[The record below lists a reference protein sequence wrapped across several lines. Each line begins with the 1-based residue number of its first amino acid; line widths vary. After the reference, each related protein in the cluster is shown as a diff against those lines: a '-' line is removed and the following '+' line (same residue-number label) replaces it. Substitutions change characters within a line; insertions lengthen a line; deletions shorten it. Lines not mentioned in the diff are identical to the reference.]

1 MVSAQQ
7 TRTTRAARAPAE
19 FGRVA
24 VLYGGDSAEREI
36 SLQSGTAVIGALRN
50 KGLDVVP
57 IDKGADVLDHIRAA
71 GVDRVFIILHGRG
84 GEDGSVQGALDT
96 VGIAYTGSGV
106 LGSALAMDKH
116 RAKRVWQA
124 CGIPTPEFRVVRSE
138 DELLAA
144 GRALGF
150 PLAVK
155 PVHEGSSI
163 GVCCARDEEGLHV
176 GWYEAMRYD
185 DELIVEPWL
194 RGEEY
199 TAAILGEEVLPLI
212 RLEPARDFYD
222 YSAKYADDAGTRYHC
237 PSGLEPGA
245 RRVVQGLEH
254 AGFPVRGGERLGK
267 GRLPVRPERRSL
279 LPGRQHRPRDDRPQP
294 RADGRAG
301 RRHRF
306 RRAGVADSRDH
317 SLGPHR
323 DETCSDRLRR
333 CPPPGRGGRARA
345 PGAVAAAASV
355 GSGERTFRAR
365 VEAGSRRGDR
375 SLHPSRL
382 LHGRRVCDSKGRTHH
397 SVGGG
402 RFGAPGLAGSAR
414 H

>member
-7 TRTTRAARAPAE
+7 TRTTRAARDPAE

-36 SLQSGTAVIGALRN
+36 SLRSGTAVIGALRN

-57 IDKGADVLDHIRAA
+57 IDKGADVLDRIRAA

-124 CGIPTPEFRVVRSE
+124 CGIPTPEFRVVRNE
-138 DELLAA
+138 DELLSA

-194 RGEEY
+194 QGEEY
-199 TAAILGEEVLPLI
+199 TAGILGEEVLPLI

-237 PSGLEPGA
+237 PSGLD
-245 RRVVQGLEH
+245 
-254 AGFPVRGGERLGK
+254 
-267 GRLPVRPERRSL
+267 PEREGSFKALSL
-279 LPGRQHRPRDDRPQP
+279 RAFQSVGASGWGRVDFRCDPSGAPYFLDVNTAPGMT
-294 RADGRAG
+294 
-301 RRHRF
+301 
-306 RRAGVADSRDH
+306 DH
-317 SLGPHR
+317 SLVPMAAQAVGIDF
-323 DETCSDRLRR
+323 DELVWRILETTL
-333 CPPPGRGGRARA
+333 
-345 PGAVAAAASV
+345 
-355 GSGERTFRAR
+355 
-365 VEAGSRRGDR
+365 
-375 SLHPSRL
+375 
-382 LHGRRVCDSKGRTHH
+382 
-397 SVGGG
+397 
-402 RFGAPGLAGSAR
+402 
-414 H
+414 

>member
-7 TRTTRAARAPAE
+7 TRMTRAARDPAE

-36 SLQSGTAVIGALRN
+36 SLRSGAAVIGALRN

-57 IDKGADVLDHIRAA
+57 IDKGADVLDRIRAA
-71 GVDRVFIILHGRG
+71 EVDRVFIILHGRG

-194 RGEEY
+194 QGEEY
-199 TAAILGEEVLPLI
+199 TAGILGEEVLPLI

-237 PSGLEPGA
+237 PSGLN
-245 RRVVQGLEH
+245 
-254 AGFPVRGGERLGK
+254 
-267 GRLPVRPERRSL
+267 PEREGSFKALSL
-279 LPGRQHRPRDDRPQP
+279 RAFQSVGASGWGRVDFRCDPGGTPYFLDVNTAP
-294 RADGRAG
+294 GMT
-301 RRHRF
+301 
-306 RRAGVADSRDH
+306 DH
-317 SLGPHR
+317 SLVPMAAQAVGIDF
-323 DETCSDRLRR
+323 DELVWRILETTL
-333 CPPPGRGGRARA
+333 
-345 PGAVAAAASV
+345 
-355 GSGERTFRAR
+355 
-365 VEAGSRRGDR
+365 
-375 SLHPSRL
+375 
-382 LHGRRVCDSKGRTHH
+382 
-397 SVGGG
+397 
-402 RFGAPGLAGSAR
+402 
-414 H
+414 

>member
-1 MVSAQQ
+1 MASVRH
-7 TRTTRAARAPAE
+7 TRKPRAVRDPAE

-24 VLYGGDSAEREI
+24 VLYGGDSAEREV
-36 SLQSGTAVIGALRN
+36 SLRSGAAVIGALRN
-50 KGLDVVP
+50 RGLDVVP
-57 IDKGADVLDHIRAA
+57 IDKGADVLDRIRAA
-71 GVDRVFIILHGRG
+71 GVERVFIILHGRG

-96 VGIAYTGSGV
+96 VGMAYTGSGV

-116 RAKRVWQA
+116 RTKRVWQA

-163 GVCCARDEEGLHV
+163 GVCRARDEEGLHF

-199 TAAILGEEVLPLI
+199 TAGILGGEVLPLI

-237 PSGLEPGA
+237 PSGLS
-245 RRVVQGLEH
+245 
-254 AGFPVRGGERLGK
+254 
-267 GRLPVRPERRSL
+267 PEREGSFKALSL
-279 LPGRQHRPRDDRPQP
+279 RAFQSVGASGWGRVDFRCDSSGEPFFLDVNTAPGMT
-294 RADGRAG
+294 
-301 RRHRF
+301 
-306 RRAGVADSRDH
+306 DH
-317 SLGPHR
+317 SLVPMAAQALGIDF
-323 DETCSDRLRR
+323 DELVWRILETAL
-333 CPPPGRGGRARA
+333 
-345 PGAVAAAASV
+345 
-355 GSGERTFRAR
+355 
-365 VEAGSRRGDR
+365 
-375 SLHPSRL
+375 
-382 LHGRRVCDSKGRTHH
+382 
-397 SVGGG
+397 
-402 RFGAPGLAGSAR
+402 
-414 H
+414 